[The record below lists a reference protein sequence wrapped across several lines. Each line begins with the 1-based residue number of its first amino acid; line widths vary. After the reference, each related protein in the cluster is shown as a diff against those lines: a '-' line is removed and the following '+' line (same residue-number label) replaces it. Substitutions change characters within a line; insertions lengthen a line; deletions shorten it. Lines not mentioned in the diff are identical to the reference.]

1 MDEATFQAM
10 ARMRV
15 VYCLPGMEEGPV
27 CRDVLFKTVGDLPLK
42 MDLYAPGDL
51 VPGSA
56 RPAVIF
62 VSGGD
67 ASADTL
73 RTREIGLYVSY
84 GQLLAASGFVG
95 IVFDHRG
102 LEGYTR
108 LREVGEDTDD
118 LVTYVR
124 THAASLGVDPER
136 LCIWAFSAGPIY
148 GLRTAFRTA
157 PPYIRCAIAYYGGMS
172 LLNKTYFHYTEE
184 EEPLFREFSPASY
197 LLETP
202 DSIPSL
208 FVARAALDRPF
219 LNESIDEFV
228 QLAVA
233 KNVPITFM
241 NHPEGVHGFDM
252 LNDNERSREIIR
264 ATLEFI
270 KMHLGNTEE
279 QEVTVKCGEQ

>member
-1 MDEATFQAM
+1 MDEATFQTM
-10 ARMRV
+10 ARRRV
-15 VYCLPGMEEGPV
+15 VYSLPGMEEGPV
-27 CRDVLFKTVGDLPLK
+27 CRDILFKTEGDLTLK
-42 MDLYAPGDL
+42 MDLYVPGSL

-56 RPAVIF
+56 RPAVIL

-84 GQLLAASGFVG
+84 GQLLAALGFIG

-102 LEGYTR
+102 LEGYTQ
-108 LREVGEDTDD
+108 LREVGADTDD
-118 LVTYVR
+118 LLTYVR
-124 THAASLGVDPER
+124 MHAASLGVDRDR

-157 PPYIRCAIAYYGGMS
+157 SSSIRCAIAYYGGMS
-172 LLNKTYFHYTEE
+172 LLNKTYFHYTEQ
-184 EEPLFREFSPASY
+184 EEPLFREFSPVCY
-197 LLETP
+197 LHETP
-202 DSIPSL
+202 ARIPPL

-219 LNESIDEFV
+219 INESIDEFV
-228 QLAVA
+228 QLAIA

-241 NHPEGVHGFDM
+241 NHPEGMHAFDM

-264 ATLEFI
+264 TTLEFL
-270 KMHLGNTEE
+270 KVHLSSAD
-279 QEVTVKCGEQ
+279 

>member
-10 ARMRV
+10 AGMRV
-15 VYCLPGMEEGPV
+15 VYNLPGMEKGPV
-27 CRDVLFKTVGDLPLK
+27 RRDILFKSVGDLLLK
-42 MDLYAPGDL
+42 MDLYVPDDL
-51 VPGSA
+51 TPGSA

-67 ASADTL
+67 ASADAL

-102 LEGYTR
+102 LEGYSQ

-118 LVTYVR
+118 LVTYVH
-124 THAASLGVDPER
+124 THAASLGVDPEK

-157 PPYIRCAIAYYGGMS
+157 PPSIRCAIAYYGGMS
-172 LLNKTYFHYTEE
+172 LLNKTYFHYTEQ
-184 EEPLFREFSPASY
+184 EEPLFREFSPVCY
-197 LLETP
+197 LHETP
-202 DSIPSL
+202 ASIPPL
-208 FVARAALDRPF
+208 FVVRAALDRPF
-219 LNESIDEFV
+219 LNESLDEFV
-228 QLAVA
+228 QLAIA

-241 NHPEGVHGFDM
+241 NHPEGMHGFDM

-264 ATLEFI
+264 ATLEFL
-270 KMHLGNTEE
+270 KVHLNSTD
-279 QEVTVKCGEQ
+279 

>member
-10 ARMRV
+10 VGMRV
-15 VYCLPGMEEGPV
+15 VYSLPGMEEGPV
-27 CRDVLFKTVGDLPLK
+27 RRDILFKTVGGLTLK
-42 MDLYAPGDL
+42 MDVYAPGDL
-51 VPGSA
+51 MPGSS

-102 LEGYTR
+102 LEGFTQ

-124 THAASLGVDPER
+124 MNAAALGVDPEW

-157 PPYIRCAIAYYGGMS
+157 PPSIRCAIAYYGGMS

-184 EEPLFREFSPASY
+184 EEPLFREFSPVCY
-197 LLETP
+197 LREAPAT
-202 DSIPSL
+202 IPPL
-208 FVARAALDRPF
+208 FVVRAALDRPF
-219 LNESIDEFV
+219 LNESMDEFV

-233 KNVPITFM
+233 NNVPITFM

-252 LNDNERSREIIR
+252 LNDNKRSREIIR
-264 ATLEFI
+264 STLEFI
-270 KMHLGNTEE
+270 KMHLGGTD
-279 QEVTVKCGEQ
+279 